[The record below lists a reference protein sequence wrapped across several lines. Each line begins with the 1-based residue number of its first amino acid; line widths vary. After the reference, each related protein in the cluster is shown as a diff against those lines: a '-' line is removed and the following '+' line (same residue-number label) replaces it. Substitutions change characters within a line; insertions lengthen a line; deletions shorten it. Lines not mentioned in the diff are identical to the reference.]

1 MLGVGMPHGRQ
12 EEGPLVSLPQQDNR
26 IGQKL
31 TVYFKIASREDVQ
44 CFSHSEIGNASL
56 R

>member
-1 MLGVGMPHGRQ
+1 MLHGRQ
-12 EEGPLVSLPQQDNR
+12 EEEPLVSIPQQDNC

-31 TVYFKIASREDVQ
+31 IVYFKIASREDVQ
-44 CFSHSEIGNASL
+44 CFSHSRIGNASL